1 VPERIAA
8 LDSQVAARLNERGE
22 NRSNRRRSRNRL
34 AIRPATRCGGLAAAS
49 FELADEAQAAN
60 QRIPCRHGGGA
71 PGLVQYTDA
80 GCWYPL
86 IRNTDTSP
94 RPAPSPRS
102 AASVTPLRGEIGMI
116 PPANSEATYYR
127 QTLTLE
133 IPGSP

>member
-1 VPERIAA
+1 LPERIAA

-22 NRSNRRRSRNRL
+22 PLEPSTEPQ
-34 AIRPATRCGGLAAAS
+34 PAGDSSCDALWGLAAAS